1 MVNLKLNDS
10 NSLSFR
16 YSLEIN
22 INDNIKWK
30 PEMGLQLDI
39 VF

>member
-10 NSLSFR
+10 NFLLFR

-22 INDNIKWK
+22 FNDNIKWK
-30 PEMGLQLDI
+30 QEMGLQLDI